1 MRVASFRHDC
11 LLVHGKL
18 KALIRVHS
26 GEALERLT
34 QLVADLAYL
43 LLVSL
48 ATHGARWHLNLA
60 EDGLPSLL
68 DLTHITLLLHL
79 DTFLQILDKRERN
92 LQ

>member
-1 MRVASFRHDC
+1 MRVAAFRHDC

-60 EDGLPSLL
+60 ENGLPSLL
-68 DLTHITLLLHL
+68 NLAHVALLLHL
-79 DTFLQILDKRERN
+79 DTFLKVLNERERD
-92 LQ
+92 L